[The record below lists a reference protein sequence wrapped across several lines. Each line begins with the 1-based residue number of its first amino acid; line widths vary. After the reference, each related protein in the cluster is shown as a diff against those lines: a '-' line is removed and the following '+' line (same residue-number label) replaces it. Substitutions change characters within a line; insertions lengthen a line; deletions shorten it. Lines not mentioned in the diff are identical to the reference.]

1 MTRLITIFGNSG
13 VIPTVQGWELRTL
26 LRGSANQN
34 AGNIKTCRRHTIQ
47 CIKVTFGALGARSE
61 TSPTVQCFS
70 VGKTVCIYFLKA
82 SVDFVSLVSRCNT
95 G

>member
-47 CIKVTFGALGARSE
+47 CIKVTFGALGATSE
-61 TSPTVQCFS
+61 TIHWKAVEQYFTV
-70 VGKTVCIYFLKA
+70 VL
-82 SVDFVSLVSRCNT
+82 FVNPLTPRVKP
-95 G
+95 